1 MAAAEC
7 MLVCGK
13 LFDHMTR
20 HCNRSRES
28 VVIERLARLLAYRTY
43 DWCLIWFNVRDE
55 VTTNPII
62 WGGLRDAS
70 RLRHL
75 SQCLLIVAWLANSL
89 AGRIDIWLPTA

>member
-13 LFDHMTR
+13 QFDHMTR

-28 VVIERLARLLAYRTY
+28 GLIERLARLLAYRTY
-43 DWCLIWFNVRDE
+43 DWCLIWFSVRDE

-62 WGGLRDAS
+62 WGGLGDVPTSVKGAP
-70 RLRHL
+70 RHYM
-75 SQCLLIVAWLANSL
+75 
-89 AGRIDIWLPTA
+89 